1 MTQETT
7 GLGDSPFLAHRMHY
21 CLINLSD
28 EGFING
34 KEIKLQSWETLLK
47 KRLEECM
54 NKADTAFILAA
65 AGLVLLMTPGLA
77 LFYGGMVRGKNV
89 LGTIM
94 QSLFMIALISI
105 EWVYLGYSMSFGP
118 DVGGVIGDLSWFALK
133 GVTNAPS
140 PDYATTI
147 PQTVFMVYQ
156 CMFAVIT
163 PALITG
169 AFAERVKFVPFVIFS
184 VLWAVLV
191 YNPVCHWIWGKGGW
205 LGAMGVMDFAGGLVV
220 HATCGAAALAGVLV
234 IGPRKGFGR
243 SSFMPHN
250 LPMTMLGTGLL
261 WFGWFGFNGGSAL
274 AADEVAATAFVATH
288 FAGMAG
294 MLMWVIMEWFTQG
307 KPTTLGA
314 ASGAIAGLATITPT
328 AGFVGPNS
336 AILIGLMGGCLC
348 FLAVSSKG
356 KLRLDDSLDVVG
368 IHGVGGILG
377 TLCLGIFASTVVNPG
392 GVDGLLNGNP
402 SQLFTQALGVLVVSA
417 YTFIISWIL
426 FKVLQM
432 TIGIRLSEEAEVLG
446 MDSTEHSETAYNN

>member
-1 MTQETT
+1 
-7 GLGDSPFLAHRMHY
+7 
-21 CLINLSD
+21 
-28 EGFING
+28 
-34 KEIKLQSWETLLK
+34 
-47 KRLEECM
+47 M

-77 LFYGGMVRGKNV
+77 LFYAGMVQRKNV

-94 QSLFMIALISI
+94 QSLILISLVSI

-118 DVGGVIGDLSWFALK
+118 DVGGFVGDLSWFALN

-147 PQTVFMVYQ
+147 PQTVFMIYQ
-156 CMFAVIT
+156 CMFAIIT

-169 AFAERVKFVPFVIFS
+169 AFAERVRFVPFLVFS
-184 VLWAVLV
+184 LLWAILV

-205 LGAMGVMDFAGGLVV
+205 LGNLGVLDFAGGLVV

-234 IGPRKGFGR
+234 LGSRKGYGK

-250 LPMTMLGTGLL
+250 LPMTMVGTGLL

-274 AADEVAATAFVATH
+274 AADEIAATAFVATH
-288 FAGMAG
+288 LGGMAG
-294 MLMWVIMEWFTQG
+294 MMMWVVMEWFTR
-307 KPTTLGA
+307 KKATTLGA

-336 AILIGLMGGCLC
+336 AIIIGCIAGVVCY
-348 FLAVSSKG
+348 LAVNAKSKLG
-356 KLRLDDSLDVVG
+356 LDDSLDVVG
-368 IHGVGGILG
+368 IHGVGGIVG
-377 TLCLGIFASTVVNPG
+377 TICLGFFASTAVNPG
-392 GVDGLLNGNP
+392 GVDGLFFGNA
-402 SQLFTQALGVLVVSA
+402 SQVGKQLFGVVVVSVYA
-417 YTFIISWIL
+417 FVISWIL
-426 FKVLQM
+426 FKVIHGTM
-432 TIGIRLSEEAEVLG
+432 GMRLPEDAEVEG